1 MKGSKGYRRG
11 TRGLRVKTRDR
22 GKIKIRR
29 YMQEF
34 KDDDRV
40 SISIDPSYQN
50 IPHPRFQGRSGR
62 IAGKQGRSYFIQ
74 IKDGKKEKKLLVN
87 PEHLITL
94 T

>member
-1 MKGSKGYRRG
+1 MKGSKGYRRK

-34 KDDDRV
+34 KGEDRV

-62 IAGKQGRSYFIQ
+62 VVGKQGRSYFVQ
-74 IKDGKKEKKLLVN
+74 IRDGKKEKKILVN

-94 T
+94 A